1 MQKLRSLSLQCNR
14 ITKIQN
20 LDKIVN
26 LKELYLSE
34 NGIEKM
40 EGLERIINLEILDVS
55 YNQLSQIEGVE
66 TLTNLEEFWF
76 SANKLSDFQQLSKL
90 KIASNLTIV
99 YFQGNPISS
108 DLQYKRKLL
117 LELPKLTSIDGL
129 PVINTSAQVI
139 IVNKNPLRK

>member
-1 MQKLRSLSLQCNR
+1 MRVISIQCNR

-20 LDKIVN
+20 LDKNVG

-34 NGIEKM
+34 NGIEKI
-40 EGLERIINLEILDVS
+40 EGLDRLVNLEILDVS

-66 TLTNLEEFWF
+66 TLANLEEFWF
-76 SANKLSDFQQLSKL
+76 SANKLNDFQQLSKL
-90 KIASNLTIV
+90 KVATNLNIV

-139 IVNKNPLRK
+139 IVNKNPIRK